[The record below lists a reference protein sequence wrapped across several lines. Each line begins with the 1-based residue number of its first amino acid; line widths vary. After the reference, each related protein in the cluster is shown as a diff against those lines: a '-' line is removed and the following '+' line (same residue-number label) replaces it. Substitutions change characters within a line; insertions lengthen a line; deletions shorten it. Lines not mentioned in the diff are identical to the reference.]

1 VRRSFNEVLCGRQV
15 LLILFIYFI
24 YSGPAALHPVVRQEV
39 NRVEHR
45 RLLMP
50 PPDEPNVLT
59 SAEDD
64 KHSASSSHYEQLFLI
79 PFPNDILGARKV
91 QASWTLLHAVSLA
104 EGAPHAEAARAFH
117 LLVVYTAAC
126 PIVAT

>member
-1 VRRSFNEVLCGRQV
+1 
-15 LLILFIYFI
+15 
-24 YSGPAALHPVVRQEV
+24 
-39 NRVEHR
+39 
-45 RLLMP
+45 MP

-64 KHSASSSHYEQLFLI
+64 KHSTSSSHLYEQLFLI

-91 QASWTLLHAVSLA
+91 QASWTLLHAASLA

-117 LLVVYTAAC
+117 LLVVYTAAR